1 MRALGSSEVD
11 IDVPKQHR
19 GAVLG
24 FELHALHAVLD
35 REGHAHRRTRPEF
48 PMSPAGGKRVER
60 EASPKIHYRHDR
72 PAIGFQHF
80 ALLAEKVPA
89 DQADG
94 SDERDPYNQE
104 I

>member
-1 MRALGSSEVD
+1 ML
-11 IDVPKQHR
+11 
-19 GAVLG
+19 
-24 FELHALHAVLD
+24 
-35 REGHAHRRTRPEF
+35 
-48 PMSPAGGKRVER
+48 PAGGERVER

-72 PAIGFQHF
+72 PAIRFQHF
-80 ALLAEKVPA
+80 ALLAEKVRA